1 MSLSD
6 KMRAVDVAWNERR
19 WDDYR
24 AHFAPDFRGWMDAD
38 TAPHDLE
45 EHVRRGQAF
54 CLEYPDNLIHIDP
67 YLQLFSDAAETRTCS
82 VALTTGT
89 SLAGEKLSALL
100 GVVCTWRDG
109 RICEQREFITTKPFP
124 SA

>member
-45 EHVRRGQAF
+45 EHVRRGQGARK
-54 CLEYPDNLIHIDP
+54 LVV
-67 YLQLFSDAAETRTCS
+67 AAER
-82 VALTTGT
+82 VDVLPHHQRTGT
-89 SLAGEKLSALL
+89 RKPQLA
-100 GVVCTWRDG
+100 V
-109 RICEQREFITTKPFP
+109 
-124 SA
+124 